1 MQYMEEVYE
10 NRKKIKQSLRN
21 KVNDDADCLN
31 ILVDELA
38 ERATNIQGQGLTLFL
53 QTRKDFIF
61 KVEELRSE
69 YIALLGVDD
78 SVYYSPPK

>member
-78 SVYYSPPK
+78 NVYYSHPK

>member
-10 NRKKIKQSLRN
+10 NRKKIRQSLRN

-31 ILVDELA
+31 VLVDELA

-69 YIALLGVDD
+69 YIALFGVER
-78 SVYYSPPK
+78 